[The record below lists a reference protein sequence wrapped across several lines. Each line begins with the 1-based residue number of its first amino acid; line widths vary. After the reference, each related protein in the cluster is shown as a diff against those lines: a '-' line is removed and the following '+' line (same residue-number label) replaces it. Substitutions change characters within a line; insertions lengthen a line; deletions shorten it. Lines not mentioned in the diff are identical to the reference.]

1 MNKAEFLT
9 DLKLLDIS
17 EGTQTRLFELEVPFR
32 VYSGVLDAIIEVPAG
47 FECDSES
54 IPVWLQCIAPPFGLS
69 KRAAI
74 THDFLYRNRG
84 YYDADHQFHPVTRQ
98 QADAV
103 YHELCEAKGLPAWR
117 SNIRWAVLRLV
128 GWKAWNDD
136 ARLLNSPPKTP

>member
-54 IPVWLQCIAPPFGLS
+54 IPVWLQCIAPPF
-69 KRAAI
+69 A
-74 THDFLYRNRG
+74 FLTSSRRFTPG
-84 YYDADHQFHPVTRQ
+84 
-98 QADAV
+98 
-103 YHELCEAKGLPAWR
+103 
-117 SNIRWAVLRLV
+117 NIHSHFFR
-128 GWKAWNDD
+128 
-136 ARLLNSPPKTP
+136 